1 MKVNDLTCLII
12 FGSLL
17 GMCLSGN
24 SVASQ
29 KTAKFGSP
37 DAVDNR
43 ITADKQNRNL
53 PIKEQLS
60 AQGINLALDYSM
72 ITLGTADNLPG
83 TADNAS
89 GGMARFYGSWDLTGD
104 DSGNAGSFVW
114 KIEHRHSYSDAEP
127 RFLEFNVGGIGL
139 QAPPFSDQKGR
150 VTNLYWKQ
158 QLNHGKSTVVAG
170 FLDATDYLDVYAVAS
185 PWTGFVNF
193 AFSTGNSTIALPGD
207 AALGI
212 AGATMLSDSFFVIA
226 GITDMESDPTSPFS
240 DLLSESHYFK
250 SIEFGWTSSQE
261 QIFLDNVHVTFWD
274 ADESLFMNQAEDSGV
289 NISASK
295 MIGAWLPFVR
305 VSWAENGSTL
315 GIDKSLSTG
324 FAYYGLGGEGN
335 TLGAAVNWA
344 DTATEDQYTFELF
357 YLLKLF
363 GSVELSP
370 DIQLI
375 KNPANNPDENL
386 AMIYGLRARVFW

>member
-1 MKVNDLTCLII
+1 MLQTP
-12 FGSLL
+12 
-17 GMCLSGN
+17 
-24 SVASQ
+24 SVQAA
-29 KTAKFGSP
+29 KGVKFGST

-43 ITADKQNRNL
+43 ITQDKKNRSL
-53 PIKEQLS
+53 PLKERLS
-60 AQGINLALDYSM
+60 QDGINLALDYSM
-72 ITLGTADNLPG
+72 ITLGTSDNLPG
-83 TADNAS
+83 TDDNAA
-89 GGMARFYGSWDLTGD
+89 GGMFRFYGSWDLAGD
-104 DSGNAGSFVW
+104 DSSNTGSFVW
-114 KIEHRHSYSDAEP
+114 KVEYRHSYSDLEP
-127 RFLEFNVGGIGL
+127 RFLEFNVGGLGL

-158 QLNHGKSTVVAG
+158 KLNNGRSTIVAG

-207 AALGI
+207 AALGV
-212 AGATMLSDSFFVIA
+212 AGATMLSDSLFVIA
-226 GITDMESDPTSPFS
+226 GITDMESDPTNPFS

-274 ADESLFMNQAEDSGV
+274 ADESIFMNQAEDSGV

-305 VSWAENGSTL
+305 ASWAENGSTL

-335 TLGAAVNWA
+335 TLGAALNWA
-344 DTATEDQYTFELF
+344 DTATEDQYTLEVF

-370 DIQLI
+370 DIQVI